1 VPLLLAALAVIAMI
15 VPAGPPPVTAAFA
28 MPVFLWRA
36 SGYALGGW
44 TIEWRRP
51 ENDDWSR
58 YFEVMAITPLLSWKG
73 GLVWEFSRKGKTITS
88 PMAPAGSSSGSAQNR
103 GNFCRPND

>member
-1 VPLLLAALAVIAMI
+1 LLLAALAVIAMI

-36 SGYALGGW
+36 SEYALGGW

-51 ENDDWSR
+51 ENDNWSR
-58 YFEVMAITPLLSWKG
+58 YFEVMAITPLLS
-73 GLVWEFSRKGKTITS
+73 
-88 PMAPAGSSSGSAQNR
+88 
-103 GNFCRPND
+103 